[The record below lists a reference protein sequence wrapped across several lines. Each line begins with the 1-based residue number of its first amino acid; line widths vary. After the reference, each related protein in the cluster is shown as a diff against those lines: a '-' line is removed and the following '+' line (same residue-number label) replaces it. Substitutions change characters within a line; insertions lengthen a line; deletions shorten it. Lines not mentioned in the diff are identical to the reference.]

1 MKSFSPHEF
10 DEVEIA
16 KPTDSVKCSGFA
28 LLDVVYTKLRLK
40 KSDANE
46 TEFNV

>member
-16 KPTDSVKCSGFA
+16 TDSVKCSGFA